1 MEKLIK
7 KIKKKLNGEKKNTP
21 SFLFKVIKNGKTI
34 QRYQTH
40 SKRRFYNRI
49 RTINWQNYPSKVYL
63 RVNYGRGMTTQG
75 KMENFWNDG
84 YYETKED
91 FWGALK
97 AFLE

>member
-7 KIKKKLNGEKKNTP
+7 KNEKTDEKKNTP
-21 SFLFKVIKNGKTI
+21 SFLFKVIKNDKTI
-34 QRYQTH
+34 QRYQTR
-40 SKRRFYNRI
+40 SKRRFYNRV
-49 RTINWQNYPSKVYL
+49 RTINWRNNPSKVYL
-63 RVNYGRGMTTQG
+63 RVNYGRAMTVQG
-75 KMENFWNDG
+75 KMANFWNDG